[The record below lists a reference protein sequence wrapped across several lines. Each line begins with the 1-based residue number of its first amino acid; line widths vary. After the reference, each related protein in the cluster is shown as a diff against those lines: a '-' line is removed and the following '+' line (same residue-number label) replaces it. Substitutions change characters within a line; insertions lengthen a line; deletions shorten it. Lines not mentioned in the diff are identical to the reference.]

1 MKIVVLGA
9 TGMAGSRIV
18 AEALARGHQVTGIA
32 RKPEGLADHPALTK
46 VAADVAAEAEAGR
59 LADRL
64 RGHDV
69 VVSALHFQT
78 LSEPQLVGAVKAAGI
93 KRLLVV
99 GGAGSLEAA
108 PGVLVIDTPDFLE
121 AWRPY
126 ARPGLDFLAA
136 LKGESELE
144 WTFISPSFFFE
155 PGTRTGTF
163 RLGTDQLL
171 VAADGRSAISG
182 EDFAVAMLDEIE
194 TPAHVR
200 RRFTVGY

>member
-1 MKIVVLGA
+1 MKIAVLGA

-46 VAADVAAEAEAGR
+46 VAADVAGPG
-59 LADRL
+59 LADLL

-78 LSEPQLVGAVKAAGI
+78 LSEPALVAAVKAAGI

-108 PGVLVIDTPDFLE
+108 PGVLVIDTPEFLE
-121 AWRPY
+121 EWRPY

-136 LKGESELE
+136 LKGEGELE
-144 WTFISPSFFFE
+144 WTFISPSFFFA

-171 VAADGRSAISG
+171 VAADGRSSISG

-194 TPAHVR
+194 KPAHIR